1 MIEVKELYEQ
11 FCLRVPVKQYE
22 ADPADF
28 RGVLK
33 RELEGY
39 MGLLGWMRMENIL
52 SDENI
57 EEVGRTCKKIN
68 EIATSIYQGLHS
80 KAFKQLSNLL
90 GGRGKQPALGSSIL
104 TCVFKANEK
113 PLYRMRKMENRRDV
127 NYRDLFHIPLNRRG
141 IVNTNRYSAPGY
153 PCLYLGTS
161 IYACWEELGRPPM
174 SQSMVARLGNGVDLK
189 LLDLR
194 VPSEKR
200 FSDHIIDYIRAY
212 PLIIACSVKVKN
224 ADALFKPE
232 YAIPQ
237 LLMEYVINNNVNHH
251 VGERVSGIYYTSVFR
266 NDDFGYSIDK
276 LENIAIPVQSPLV
289 SKKYCRK
296 LCDMFSLSKPTCDEM
311 EQIKSGGYAT
321 TEYDEEEEAIVVHQ
335 GKVEGYEYSSF
346 GYLEKRLNDKNLFPL
361 YPIEDR

>member
-1 MIEVKELYEQ
+1 MIEVKDLYEQ

-39 MGLLGWMRMENIL
+39 MCLMEWMRDERIL
-52 SDENI
+52 SDENV

-80 KAFKQLSNLL
+80 RAFKQLSNLL
-90 GGRGKQPALGSSIL
+90 GGQGKQPALGSSIL
-104 TCVFKANEK
+104 TYVFKANEK
-113 PLYRMRKMENRRDV
+113 PLYRMRRIENRRDV
-127 NYRDLFHIPLNRRG
+127 VYTDLFHIPLNKRG
-141 IVNTNRYSAPGY
+141 IVNTNRFSAPGY

-174 SQSMVARLGNGVDLK
+174 SQSMVARLRNEVDLCM
-189 LLDLR
+189 LDLR
-194 VPSEKR
+194 VPSQQQ

-212 PLIIACSVKVKN
+212 PLIIACSIRVKD
-224 ADALFKPE
+224 AGALFKPE

-237 LLMEYVINNNVNHH
+237 LLMEYVINNNANHK
-251 VGERVSGIYYTSVFR
+251 VENRISGIYYTSVFR
-266 NDDFGYSIDK
+266 NDDFGYGIDK
-276 LENIAIPVQSPLV
+276 LENIAIPVQNPLK
-289 SKKYCRK
+289 SKKYCQK
-296 LCDMFSLSKPTCDEM
+296 LCQMFSLSKPTCDEM

-321 TEYDEEEEAIVVHQ
+321 TEYDAENSMVVVHQ
-335 GKVEGYEYSSF
+335 GVVEGYEHSSF
-346 GYLEKRLNDKNLFPL
+346 GYLEKRLNDEKLFPVL
-361 YPIEDR
+361 PIEDK